1 MLLKINDR
9 NLRDVL
15 KRAAL
20 ILDNSGVVA
29 YPTETFYGLAVKFND
44 EDALMKL
51 YELKGR
57 PKNKPLPLIVGSEK
71 LINTVAASLN
81 NIESALAEKFWPGP
95 LTLLLNAKA
104 GLSKFIVSD
113 NGKVALRIPGES
125 LAFSLAKELAY
136 PIIATSANPSGK
148 TPPQDAN
155 TVRKYFN
162 DKLDLIIDGGKTK
175 GGLPSTIVSAT
186 ESSIE
191 ILRAGVVDEK
201 TLLEFAKKINVKL
214 INKSS
219 KS

>member
-9 NLRDVL
+9 NRRDVL

-29 YPTETFYGLAVKFND
+29 YPTETFYGLAAKFD
-44 EDALMKL
+44 DADALKKL

-57 PKNKPLPLIVGSEK
+57 QKNKPLPLIIGSEK
-71 LINTVAASLN
+71 LIDTVAASLN

-104 GLSKFIVSD
+104 GLPKFIVSN
-113 NGKVALRIPGES
+113 NGKVAVRIPGES
-125 LAFSLAKELAY
+125 TASYLAKELLY
-136 PIIATSANPSGK
+136 PITSTSANPSGEI
-148 TPPQDAN
+148 PPQDAN
-155 TVRKYFN
+155 TVKKYFN
-162 DKLDLIIDGGKTK
+162 DKSDLIIDGGKTK

-186 ESSIE
+186 ENSIE
-191 ILRAGVVDEK
+191 ILRIGAVGEK
-201 TLLEFAKKINVKL
+201 TLLEFAEKINVKL
-214 INKSS
+214 INKNS